1 VPCDSASHRAV
12 GTHTWWTAV
21 REPGGDVA
29 RVNSLGLRGG
39 VKIAEVPDRWR
50 RSAAPAPV
58 VRGAVGRRTRA
69 RLPGAAGV
77 RGA

>member
-1 VPCDSASHRAV
+1 M
-12 GTHTWWTAV
+12 
-21 REPGGDVA
+21 
-29 RVNSLGLRGG
+29 NSLGLRGG